1 MYSKQEVTVT
11 IDEAIVKEID
21 KLSKEM
27 NETRSHL
34 IEEAL
39 KAWRR
44 GQVEQELIDGY
55 CAMAK
60 EDVKTAEQ
68 NFAAGKEAVIKGFI
82 VIEKA
87 GVLI

>member
-1 MYSKQEVTVT
+1 MYSKQKVTVT
-11 IDEAIVKEID
+11 IDKSIVREID

-55 CAMAK
+55 CAMSK
-60 EDVKTAEQ
+60 EDAKTAEQ
-68 NFAAGKEAVIKGFI
+68 NLEAGKEAIIK
-82 VIEKA
+82 
-87 GVLI
+87 

>member
-1 MYSKQEVTVT
+1 MYSKQKVTVT
-11 IDEAIVKEID
+11 IDEAIVREID

-44 GQVEQELIDGY
+44 GQVEQGLIDGY
-55 CAMAK
+55 RAMAK
-60 EDVKTAEQ
+60 EDAKTAEQ
-68 NFAAGKEAVIKGFI
+68 NLAAGKEAIIK
-82 VIEKA
+82 
-87 GVLI
+87 

>member
-1 MYSKQEVTVT
+1 MYSKQKVTVT
-11 IDEAIVKEID
+11 IDEAIVREID

-44 GQVEQELIDGY
+44 GQMEQELIDGY
-55 CAMAK
+55 RAMAR
-60 EDVKTAEQ
+60 EDAKTAEQ
-68 NFAAGKEAVIKGFI
+68 NLEAGKEAIIK
-82 VIEKA
+82 
-87 GVLI
+87 